1 MTAEVEGAKKA
12 EEPQRDAY
20 GNHCQYFLTRYIDN
34 HLFLYYFMTHLFQL
48 YNPSNFS
55 LGMAVGLGN
64 IWRFPYQCYN
74 NGGGTFLLPYVIM
87 LFLIAIPGK

>member
-1 MTAEVEGAKKA
+1 MPMETIANIFSQGMLIMISFSIIS
-12 EEPQRDAY
+12 
-20 GNHCQYFLTRYIDN
+20 CLTSFN
-34 HLFLYYFMTHLFQL
+34 S
-48 YNPSNFS
+48 NPSNFS